1 MKRLNKLNVGDL
13 VKFFYIYNECA
24 LNNALAIYL
33 GEDIIEREDG
43 HKIVNHLVQIVGEQQ
58 RDTPARRGAF
68 GSVPA
73 SAGHVTG
80 FFQEWRKPI

>member
-13 VKFFYIYNECA
+13 VKFFYIHNECA

-43 HKIVNHLVQIVGEQQ
+43 RKIVNHLVQIVGERQHTIIDKGRIPFLQ
-58 RDTPARRGAF
+58 VVNAAR
-68 GSVPA
+68 
-73 SAGHVTG
+73 
-80 FFQEWRKPI
+80 

>member
-33 GEDIIEREDG
+33 GEDIIERDDG
-43 HKIVNHLVQIVGEQQ
+43 HKIINHRVQLVGDLHHTTIDKGLIPFLQVVNAT
-58 RDTPARRGAF
+58 R
-68 GSVPA
+68 
-73 SAGHVTG
+73 
-80 FFQEWRKPI
+80 

>member
-58 RDTPARRGAF
+58 QTIIDKGLIPYLQVVNAAR
-68 GSVPA
+68 
-73 SAGHVTG
+73 
-80 FFQEWRKPI
+80 